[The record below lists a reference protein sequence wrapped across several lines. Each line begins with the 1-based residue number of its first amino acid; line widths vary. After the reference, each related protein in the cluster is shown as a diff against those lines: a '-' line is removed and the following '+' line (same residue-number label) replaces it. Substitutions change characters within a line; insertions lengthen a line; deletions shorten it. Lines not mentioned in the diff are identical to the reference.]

1 MRRNYAKL
9 NIILNLIKYY
19 YLFRLSE
26 IRETLNEVRRKTDKE
41 ASERRAADQQ
51 AELKLVLLLKM
62 TKCF

>member
-1 MRRNYAKL
+1 MRRNYAKP
-9 NIILNLIKYY
+9 NILNLIKYY

-51 AELKLVLLLKM
+51 AELKLV
-62 TKCF
+62 CS